1 MVNQRL
7 TVYRYEDENG
17 KEIFRKVRE
26 QNPDGSKRFRSEHE
40 RDGVV
45 IPNLEGC
52 RRVLYRLPQVLY
64 GISKK
69 QPIFLVEGEKDVET
83 LYRHTMFATTTLST
97 QEWCDEYT
105 KVIKDADVVILYD
118 NDKAGIQRKDM
129 LIEKL
134 YGKVKSVKIIDLPN
148 LEFKE
153 KGGLDITD
161 WLNMG
166 NSIELFVDLVKKTLP
181 YQPANKLRVITLDE
195 LLSLNLREREMLL
208 EPFLP
213 RQGLAM
219 LVAQRGIGK
228 TFTALGIAYAV
239 ATGGSF
245 LRWTAPAAKRV
256 LYLDGEMPAILMKE
270 RLQLIS
276 NIMDKPLDQTF
287 LKLITPDL
295 QSQIMPDL
303 ATSEGRMVIDEFVED
318 CDLIVIDNISCLFRS
333 SCENEA
339 EGWQQAQEW
348 ALDLR
353 RRGKSILFVHHA
365 GKSGQQRGTSKR
377 EDILDSVII
386 LKRPADYKQEQG
398 ARFEVLFDKSRDFS
412 GNNATSFEA
421 WLKEDG
427 DGVLQW
433 ELSEISAE
441 ARIQQIAD
449 LKNSGMTIDAI
460 KRKEGLTKSQV
471 ETFLKKAKQKGYLVE
486 Q

>member
-1 MVNQRL
+1 MVNQQQI
-7 TVYRYEDENG
+7 VYSYEDEN
-17 KEIFRKVRE
+17 KQELFRKIRE
-26 QNPDGSKRFRSEHE
+26 QNPDGSKTFRSEHE
-40 RDGVV
+40 RDGIM

-83 LYRHTMFATTTLST
+83 LYRHTIFATTTLST
-97 QEWCDEYT
+97 LEWRDEYT
-105 KVIKDADVVILYD
+105 EIVKNADVIILYD
-118 NDKAGIQRKDM
+118 NDKAGIQRKNM
-129 LIEKL
+129 LLEKL
-134 YGKVKSVKIIDLPN
+134 YGKVKSLKVIDLPG
-148 LEFKE
+148 LELRD
-153 KGGLDITD
+153 KGGLDVTD
-161 WLNMG
+161 WFNMG
-166 NSIELFVDLVKKTLP
+166 NSIESFIGLVKKTLP
-181 YQPANKLRVITLDE
+181 YYPANKLRAITLDE
-195 LLSLNLREREMLL
+195 LLSIDLPEREMLL

-219 LVAQRGIGK
+219 LVAKRGVGK
-228 TFTALGIAYAV
+228 THIALGIAYAV

-256 LYLDGEMPAILMKE
+256 LYIDGEMPAILMQE
-270 RLQLIS
+270 RLKLIA
-276 NIMDKPLDQTF
+276 NVMDKPIDHDYF
-287 LKLITPDL
+287 KLITPDL

-303 ATSEGRMVIDEFVED
+303 ATPEGRMIIDEFIED
-318 CDLIVIDNISCLFRS
+318 CDLVIIDNISCLFRS

-353 RRGKSILFVHHA
+353 RRGKAVLFVHHA
-365 GKSGQQRGTSKR
+365 GKNGVQRGTSKR
-377 EDILDSVII
+377 EDILDTVII
-386 LKRPADYKQEQG
+386 LKHPTDYKQDQG
-398 ARFEVLFDKSRDFS
+398 ARFEVLFDKARDFS

-421 WLKEDG
+421 WLREDSNG
-427 DGVLQW
+427 ILFW

-449 LKNSGMTIDAI
+449 LKNNGMTIDAI
-460 KRKEGLTKSQV
+460 KKREGLTKSQV
-471 ETFLKKAKQKGYLVE
+471 ETFLKKAKQKGFLIE